1 MIETGLKD
9 KVVLVTGANHGIG
22 AATAKTFAAEGAAV
36 FITYLSLPL
45 DVPFDENDMKTPG
58 EAVYRSNQAMSA
70 DAVVRY
76 IRDNGGS
83 AEAWEADLSDPGIIP
98 QLFDRATEAF
108 GPVDVLINNAAH
120 WEPDTFAP
128 LDLGAQAESVE
139 RWSKPATITPE
150 SHDRHFAVNSRGVAL
165 MMAEFA
171 RRHVQRDAD
180 WGRIINIS
188 TDGAYCFPSDISYGA
203 SKFAIEAYSRSAA
216 SELGQYGITVNVV
229 SPGPIQTGYITPEL
243 EKDIVSDIPMGRVGQ
258 SEDIA
263 DALVFFASEQAR
275 WITGQL
281 LYVGGGHSM

>member
-1 MIETGLKD
+1 MIETGLRNKT
-9 KVVLVTGANHGIG
+9 VLVTGANHGIG
-22 AATAKTFAAEGAAV
+22 AATAKAFAAEGAPV

-70 DAVVRY
+70 GEVVVD
-76 IRDNGGS
+76 IRDNCGN

-139 RWSKPATITPE
+139 RWSKPATITPG

-171 RRHVQRDAD
+171 RRHVQRGAD

-216 SELGQYGITVNVV
+216 SELGKYGITVNVI

-243 EKDIVSDIPMGRVGQ
+243 EKDIILDTPMGRVGQ
-258 SEDIA
+258 PEDIA
-263 DALVFFASEQAR
+263 DAVVFFASEQAR